1 MTLPPGLGAVIYFGS
16 GNSNTV
22 SLTTHE
28 AGTGV
33 QQSPVDRGSAE
44 AGSELRA
51 RQQVRRAGS
60 VNSPGH
66 QASVRGP
73 NLGGN

>member
-22 SLTTHE
+22 SLTAHE

-33 QQSPVDRGSAE
+33 QSPVDRGSAE
-44 AGSELRA
+44 VGSELRA

-66 QASVRGP
+66 RASVRGP